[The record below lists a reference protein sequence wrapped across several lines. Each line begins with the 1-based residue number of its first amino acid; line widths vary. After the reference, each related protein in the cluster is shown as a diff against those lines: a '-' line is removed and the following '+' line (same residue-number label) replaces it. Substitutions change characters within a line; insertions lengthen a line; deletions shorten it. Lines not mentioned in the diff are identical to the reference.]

1 VGWESDIMVHI
12 KRVRDALRAFAFVTA
27 TVAVT
32 GALPQTPKPND
43 KFLSERDV
51 RSTLVG
57 NTVSLERSNGKI
69 EVEYYSP
76 DRTTRHFDQN
86 GQLHLGTWRWDQ
98 AGGMCFTYESSG
110 QENCW
115 KYRWSNRKL
124 QAISNAGT
132 VLKIAMISPGDDQFK
147 TAQAKLQPGRDDQ
160 QIVQQSIGN
169 IKREQKQE
177 GNERAKLIAESERP
191 EHLLRSSYIAYIHIK
206 KCFEARNGYS
216 LIYVTAAELEG
227 AKKNAKLIEQ
237 DLKQKKPN
245 LNPDAT
251 WGEANK
257 EGFERF
263 RLILAASGI
272 MANAEMNSNVGLV
285 SDQVLAFCKY
295 NLRLLENLRSEVLSE
310 TKNIEKDF

>member
-1 VGWESDIMVHI
+1 MVHI
-12 KRVRDALRAFAFVTA
+12 KRVRGALRTFAFVTA

-32 GALPQTPKPND
+32 SALSQTPKPNE

-57 NTVSLERSNGKI
+57 NTVSFERSNGKT

-98 AGGMCFTYESSG
+98 GSGMCFTYESSR

-115 KYRWSNRKL
+115 NYRWSNKKL
-124 QAISNAGT
+124 QAISNAGA
-132 VLKIAMISPGDDQFK
+132 VLKIAMISPSDDHFK
-147 TAQAKLQPGRDDQ
+147 AAQAKLQQGRDDRQ
-160 QIVQQSIGN
+160 RVQQETVD

-177 GNERAKLIAESERP
+177 GDERAKLIAESERP
-191 EHLLRSSYIAYIHIK
+191 EHLLRSSYIAYIHVK

-216 LIYVTAAELEG
+216 LAYVTAAELEG

-237 DLKQKKPN
+237 ELKQKKPS
-245 LNPDAT
+245 LNPDVT

-272 MANAEMNSNVGLV
+272 MANAEMNSNIGLV
-285 SDQVLAFCKY
+285 SDQVLAFCKS
-295 NLRLLENLRSEVLSE
+295 NLRLLENLKSEVLSE